1 MVDAS
6 MGHAIRQIRRLFE
19 EGTIAGLPDGQL
31 LERFLTQADEAAFA
45 ALVRRHGPMVLGT
58 CRAVLRDPNDVE
70 DAFQATFLVLIYKA
84 RSIRVGDVLGTWL
97 HRVAHRIA
105 VQAGAQT
112 SRRRVCERM
121 AGEIRVVEDRRND
134 ELGDD
139 RRQIVRE
146 ELARLS
152 EKYRLPVLLCDLE
165 GKTYAQAASELN
177 CGEATVRRRLA
188 AARDLLRSR
197 LVRRGVTL
205 SAGSLAV
212 AFGRS
217 VRAGVPAAWVAATVK
232 GAGLMRS
239 HAARIAVGEIVSTT
253 AAALARKSLRAMLLS
268 QLSAGIVAVVFLI
281 VLVGLAWG
289 VGTFEQA
296 KGPTGEP
303 VRRERPGKVVT
314 SDSANV
320 KADKPDD
327 SNGTITYQGRVLDAS
342 GRPVVGAELYLVRRN
357 MKTTGKPPVRAVSGS
372 DSRFRFLVPK
382 AEFDLSRE
390 NPYLVSRNPPWRS
403 ATLLAHAPGYA
414 FGLTDDSDA
423 TKESTLRLVRDDV
436 PISGRIIDLE
446 GRPVVG
452 ATVKVISVRLPAHG
466 LLGPGLKTLQVV
478 NVGMPPKGPVD
489 AWFQDLAGLTLDTWL
504 KHVER
509 QKELDTLEYPFL
521 PNHIQGRPEAVV
533 ISDAS
538 TGPDGRFRIMGV
550 GRERVAIL
558 EIQGASIETRRIR
571 VRTRPGATTQVV
583 GSQNRRIDEPITI
596 YGASF
601 EHVAG
606 PTRPIEGVV
615 CDRETGRPLAG
626 VRIDSRPSRGD
637 PSILSDVE
645 TTTDSQGRYRL
656 VGLPLGR
663 EGDIRAF
670 PPRDLENFGVPGG
683 NVQLQVPPDQA
694 LHYFPERVPVG
705 HRPGSAPIHL
715 DINLRRGVWV
725 TGRVLD
731 KTTRKPVRGL
741 VEYFVL
747 ENNPHAKEDL
757 RSLDWMPRSWTR
769 EDGTFQLLAYPGP
782 GVLAVARTAGDHYAL
797 AVGLDTLKDK
807 RKDWYLHVY
816 PHMMFPIAYHVI
828 KAIDPAPDIA
838 SLSHD
843 LLLEPADRTP

>member
-6 MGHAIRQIRRLFE
+6 MGHAIRQIGRLFE

-31 LERFLTQADEAAFA
+31 LERFLTQGDEAAFA

-70 DAFQATFLVLIYKA
+70 DAFQATFLVLIDKA

-134 ELGDD
+134 ELGDE

-217 VRAGVPAAWVAATVK
+217 LCAGVPAAWVEATVK
-232 GAGLMRS
+232 AARQMSS
-239 HAARIAVGEIVSTT
+239 HAARIAVGEIVLTT
-253 AAALARKSLRAMLLS
+253 AAALARKSLRTMLLG
-268 QLSAGIVAVVFLI
+268 QLSAGAAVVVFLM

-296 KGPTGEP
+296 KDPARMEGPRNVMTPASG
-303 VRRERPGKVVT
+303 
-314 SDSANV
+314 NV

-327 SNGTITYQGRVLDAS
+327 SNGSITYRGRVLDAS

-357 MKTTGKPPVRAVSGS
+357 MKTTGKPPVRAVSGA
-372 DSRFRFLVPK
+372 DGRFRFLVPK

-403 ATLLAHAPGYA
+403 ATLLAGAPGYA

-436 PISGRIIDLE
+436 PISGRILDLE

-466 LLGPGLKTLQVV
+466 LLGPGLKTLQIV
-478 NVGMPPKGPVD
+478 NVSMPPKGPVD

-504 KHVER
+504 KNVER

-521 PNHIQGRPEAVV
+521 PNHIPGRPEAAV
-533 ISDAS
+533 IPDAS
-538 TGPDGRFRIMGV
+538 TGPDGRFRITGV
-550 GRERVAIL
+550 GCGRVAIL
-558 EIQGASIETRRIR
+558 EIQGANIETRRIR
-571 VRTRPGATTQVV
+571 VRTRPGAATQVR

-601 EHVAG
+601 EHIAG

-615 CDRETGRPLAG
+615 RDRETGRPLAG
-626 VRIDSRPSRGD
+626 VVIDSRPSRGD
-637 PSILSDVE
+637 PFIPSIVE
-645 TTTDSQGRYRL
+645 TTTDSLGRYRL

-663 EGDIRAF
+663 EGDIRAH
-670 PPRDLENFGVPGG
+670 PTGIIRQPRLS
-683 NVQLQVPPDQA
+683 
-694 LHYFPERVPVG
+694 R
-705 HRPGSAPIHL
+705 RP
-715 DINLRRGVWV
+715 V
-725 TGRVLD
+725 TG
-731 KTTRKPVRGL
+731 
-741 VEYFVL
+741 
-747 ENNPHAKEDL
+747 
-757 RSLDWMPRSWTR
+757 
-769 EDGTFQLLAYPGP
+769 PG
-782 GVLAVARTAGDHYAL
+782 
-797 AVGLDTLKDK
+797 
-807 RKDWYLHVY
+807 
-816 PHMMFPIAYHVI
+816 F
-828 KAIDPAPDIA
+828 
-838 SLSHD
+838 S
-843 LLLEPADRTP
+843 